1 MNWRSLVATHLSLMS
16 ERKRDVVMMRCEMRD
31 RFLASPCVK
40 RGIRGRET
48 GGWSGGEDEQEE
60 EE

>member
-1 MNWRSLVATHLSLMS
+1 MR
-16 ERKRDVVMMRCEMRD
+16 ERERERERERDVVMMRCDMRD

>member
-1 MNWRSLVATHLSLMS
+1 MR
-16 ERKRDVVMMRCEMRD
+16 ERERDVVMMRCEMRD

-40 RGIRGRET
+40 RGIRGRKT

-60 EE
+60 E

>member
-1 MNWRSLVATHLSLMS
+1 MEISSSYTLVSD
-16 ERKRDVVMMRCEMRD
+16 ERERDVVMMRCEIRD

-40 RGIRGRET
+40 SGFRGRET